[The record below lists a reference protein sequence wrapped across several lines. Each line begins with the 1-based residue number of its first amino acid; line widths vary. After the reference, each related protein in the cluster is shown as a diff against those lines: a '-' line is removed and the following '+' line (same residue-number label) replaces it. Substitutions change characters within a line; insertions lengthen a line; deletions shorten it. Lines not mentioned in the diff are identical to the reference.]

1 MDNAVF
7 DFFYE
12 SLQKLDWLGFST
24 IYFDNSYVIDIPT
37 CEGYVAYSP
46 SKECFFALKHLDS
59 TMTSIVEGK
68 LAVLNQYTIAPQT
81 TVTVASTNH
90 LQHFDLAQYTRKT
103 FYSDGQEKM
112 PVPKIPSRADIMALV
127 IDPETG
133 FAAGADE
140 VTRINHKKQAA
151 VCIFEG
157 TDETATIDKPESYQK
172 PYSGAVVDEW
182 QRFYKNQEKFRAF
195 LSEMY
200 GVTDAI

>member
-12 SLQKLDWLGFST
+12 SLQKLDWLGIST
-24 IYFDNSYVIDIPT
+24 LYFDNSYVIDIPT

-46 SKECFFALKHLDS
+46 SKECFFAMKHLDS
-59 TMTSIVEGK
+59 TMTGIVEGK

-81 TVTVASTNH
+81 TITVTSTNH

-112 PVPKIPSRADIMALV
+112 PVPKIPSRADIMALT

-140 VTRINHKKQAA
+140 VTRINHKNQAA
-151 VCIFEG
+151 ICIFEG
-157 TDETATIDKPESYQK
+157 TDETATIDKPESYRK

-182 QRFYKNQEKFRAF
+182 QRFYKNQEKFKAF

>member
-1 MDNAVF
+1 
-7 DFFYE
+7 
-12 SLQKLDWLGFST
+12 
-24 IYFDNSYVIDIPT
+24 
-37 CEGYVAYSP
+37 
-46 SKECFFALKHLDS
+46 
-59 TMTSIVEGK
+59 
-68 LAVLNQYTIAPQT
+68 
-81 TVTVASTNH
+81 
-90 LQHFDLAQYTRKT
+90 
-103 FYSDGQEKM
+103 M

-140 VTRINHKKQAA
+140 VTRINHQKQAA